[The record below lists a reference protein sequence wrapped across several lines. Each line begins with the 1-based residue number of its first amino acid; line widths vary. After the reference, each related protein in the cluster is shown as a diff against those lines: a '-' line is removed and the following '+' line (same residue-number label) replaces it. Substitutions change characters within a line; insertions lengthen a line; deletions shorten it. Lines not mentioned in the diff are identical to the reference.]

1 MIIHIILLLLTIYMS
16 YIIYKYYTHKN
27 ITSSLNDK
35 QKNFLT
41 TLTDMADIL
50 ENNDIH
56 YFLLGG
62 TALGCHREKKFIEHD
77 HDIDL
82 GIFEDISFKTILN
95 IVNNSNKFKFNSLHP
110 YNTEIENATEL
121 TFIHKD
127 TNVRLDIFKHFKVE
141 KYKYISY
148 AYLGKCSNKPRN
160 RCEYLDI
167 IKLNKH
173 TFLDRIYNVPDI
185 SYIKNLYGYD
195 WRIPKHMSYDDELS
209 IIN

>member
-1 MIIHIILLLLTIYMS
+1 MIIHIILLFLTIFMI

-35 QKNFLT
+35 QKKFLT

-50 ENNDIH
+50 ENNDIY

-82 GIFEDISFKTILN
+82 GIFEDISFEKILD
-95 IVNNSNKFKFNSLHP
+95 IVNKSNKFKLSSVYP
-110 YNTEIENATEL
+110 YNTEIINATEL

-141 KYKYISY
+141 KYKYMSY

-167 IKLNKH
+167 IKLNKY

-185 SYIKNLYGYD
+185 SYIENLYGSD

>member
-1 MIIHIILLLLTIYMS
+1 MILHIILLFFIILAF
-16 YIIYKYYTHKN
+16 YIIYTRED
-27 ITSSLNDK
+27 ITKSLNDK
-35 QKNFLT
+35 QKKFLT

-141 KYKYISY
+141 KYKYMSY

-185 SYIKNLYGYD
+185 SYIENLYGSD

>member
-1 MIIHIILLLLTIYMS
+1 MILHIILLFFIILAF
-16 YIIYKYYTHKN
+16 YIIYTRED
-27 ITSSLNDK
+27 ITKSLNDK
-35 QKNFLT
+35 QKKFLT

-141 KYKYISY
+141 KYKYMSY
-148 AYLGKCSNKPRN
+148 AYFGKCSNKPRN

-185 SYIKNLYGYD
+185 SYIENLYGSD